1 MNDEKPCIAILEGT
15 LSEGGLNSPE
25 FKEYSKRSN
34 ANGEAHGGVVLQKY
48 IVSENLG
55 QGGKPDFILIV
66 EYPSYEAAKNTFGN
80 EEYKAILPLR
90 DVAFKEVKILL
101 TN

>member
-1 MNDEKPCIAILEGT
+1 MNEEKPCVLILEGT

-34 ANGEAHGGVVLQKY
+34 AHGEAHGGVVLQRY
-48 IVSENLG
+48 VISENLG
-55 QGGKPDFILIV
+55 QGGKPDFILV
-66 EYPSYEAAKNTFGN
+66 VQYPSCEAATTAFSS

-90 DVAFKEVKILL
+90 KVAFKEVKILL
-101 TN
+101 TD